1 MTFAAV
7 VLAAGGG
14 SRFRDANGEPAST
27 HKLLAPLRGQSVL
40 HWAVTAALGAE
51 ADELVVVVGA
61 VEPDDID
68 LPFEATVLANPRWR
82 DGQASSLQV
91 AAAHARG
98 QGHDAIV
105 IGLGDQPLLA
115 PSAWRDV
122 SRATDTPIATA
133 TYEGKRGHPV
143 RLAAS
148 IWHDLPDSGDTGA
161 KGLLAARPELVT
173 EVECKGNPADIDTM
187 EDLARWS

>member
-1 MTFAAV
+1 MTTAAV

-14 SRFRDANGEPAST
+14 SRFRDTSGQPAST

-40 HWAVTAALGAE
+40 QWAVTAARGAE
-51 ADELVVVVGA
+51 ADELVVIVGA
-61 VEPDDID
+61 IEPDEID

-82 DGQASSLQV
+82 EGQATSLQV
-91 AAAHARG
+91 AVAHAHER
-98 QGHDAIV
+98 GHDAIV
-105 IGLGDQPLLA
+105 VGLGDQPLLA

-122 SRATDTPIATA
+122 ARATA
-133 TYEGKRGHPV
+133 TAIAIATYDGKRGHPV

-148 IWHDLPDSGDTGA
+148 VWPDLPDSGDTGA
-161 KGLLAARPELVT
+161 KGVLAAHPELVT
-173 EVECKGNPADIDTM
+173 EVPSKGNPADIDTM

>member
-1 MTFAAV
+1 M
-7 VLAAGGG
+7 
-14 SRFRDANGEPAST
+14 
-27 HKLLAPLRGQSVL
+27 APLRGQSVL
-40 HWAVTAALGAE
+40 HWAVTAAVGAE

-61 VEPDDID
+61 VEPGDID
-68 LPFEATVLANPRWR
+68 LPFEATVLVNPGWR
-82 DGQASSLQV
+82 DGQASSLQAAV
-91 AAAHARG
+91 AHGRA
-98 QGHDAIV
+98 QGHGAMV
-105 IGLGDQPLLA
+105 VGLGDQPLLA

-122 SRATDTPIATA
+122 SRATDTPIAVA
-133 TYEGKRGHPV
+133 TYGGRRGHPV

-161 KGLLAARPELVT
+161 KGLLAARPDLVT